1 VEELSDGDLVDQLT
15 SLLSHEI
22 DARGRREVDRSG
34 TAKLALSP
42 RDC

>member
-15 SLLSHEI
+15 SLLSNGI
-22 DARGRREVDRSG
+22 DARGGGEVDRSG
-34 TAKLALSP
+34 TAKPALSP